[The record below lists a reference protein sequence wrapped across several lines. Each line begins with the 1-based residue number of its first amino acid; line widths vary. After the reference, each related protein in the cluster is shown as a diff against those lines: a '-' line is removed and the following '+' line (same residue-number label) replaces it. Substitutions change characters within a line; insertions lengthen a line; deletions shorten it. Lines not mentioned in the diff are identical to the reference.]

1 VSKIY
6 DALRKAER
14 DRGRSR
20 VAADRADEAP
30 PSRLRGES
38 VLRAGMDER
47 YHRSLLNLKNAIDSG
62 MKGRESRVI
71 LFTSAIGGEGKTSI
85 VSSLARVIALG
96 ESSRVLLVDCSARD
110 PQLHRLFG
118 LKNERGL
125 VDFLAGNAKLKDVMQ
140 TIDQG
145 ALDIVTAGAIGD
157 IEAPQTLFGSERFA
171 LFIKEA
177 AAAYEYVLIDS
188 SAILESPET
197 PIIGSRADGIVM
209 VVHAGKTRREVIKRA
224 MLMIEKLDGAFIG
237 TVLNRKRYYIPEFIY
252 RRV

>member
-1 VSKIY
+1 MSKIY

-14 DRGRSR
+14 DRGRPRGKS
-20 VAADRADEAP
+20 DRTPEAP
-30 PSRLRGES
+30 APRLRGES
-38 VLRAGMDER
+38 VLLAGMDEQ
-47 YHRSLLNLKNAIDSG
+47 YHRSLLNLKNSIDSA
-62 MKGRESRVI
+62 MKGKESRVI
-71 LFTSAIGGEGKTSI
+71 LFTSAIKGEGKTTI
-85 VSSLARVIALG
+85 VASLARVLASG
-96 ESSRVLLVDCSARD
+96 ESPRVLLVDCSSRD

-118 LKNERGL
+118 LKNDRGL
-125 VDFLAGNAKLKDVMQ
+125 VDFLAGKAKIKEVMQ

-145 ALDIVTAGAIGD
+145 ALDLVPAGAIEGF
-157 IEAPQTLFGSERFA
+157 EATQMLFGSERFA

-188 SAILESPET
+188 AAILEAPET

-209 VVHAGKTRREVIKRA
+209 VVHASKTRREVIKRA
-224 MLMIEKLDGAFIG
+224 MLMVEKLDGVFIG

>member
-14 DRGRSR
+14 DRGRPR
-20 VAADRADEAP
+20 GAADRMTEAAP
-30 PSRLRGES
+30 PRLRGES
-38 VLRAGMDER
+38 VLVAGMDER
-47 YHRSLLNLKNAIDSG
+47 YHRSLLNLKNSIDSA
-62 MKGRESRVI
+62 MKGKESRVI
-71 LFTSAIGGEGKTSI
+71 LFTSALQGEGKTT
-85 VSSLARVIALG
+85 VVASLARVLASG
-96 ESSRVLLVDCSARD
+96 ESPRVLLVDCSTRD

-125 VDFLAGNAKLKDVMQ
+125 VDFLAGKAKVKDVIQ
-140 TIDQG
+140 SVDHG
-145 ALDIVTAGAIGD
+145 ALDVVAAGAIEGA
-157 IEAPQTLFGSERFA
+157 EGTQTLFNSDRFA
-171 LFIKEA
+171 LFVKEA

-188 SAILESPET
+188 SAILEAPET

-209 VVHAGKTRREVIKRA
+209 VVFAGRTRREVIKRA
-224 MLMIEKLDGAFIG
+224 MSMVQKLDGSFIG

>member
-14 DRGRSR
+14 DRGRPRGAS
-20 VAADRADEAP
+20 DRAVEAP
-30 PSRLRGES
+30 PPRLRGES

-47 YHRSLLNLKNAIDSG
+47 YHRALLNLKNAIDSG
-62 MKGRESRVI
+62 MKGKESRVI
-71 LFTSAIGGEGKTSI
+71 LFTSAIGGEGKTTI
-85 VSSLARVIALG
+85 VSSFARVIASG
-96 ESSRVLLVDCSARD
+96 ESHRVLLVDCSARD

-118 LKNERGL
+118 LKNDRGL
-125 VDFLAGNAKLKDVMQ
+125 VDFLAGKAKVKDVIQ
-140 TIDQG
+140 TADQG
-145 ALDIVTAGAIGD
+145 ALDIVPAGT
-157 IEAPQTLFGSERFA
+157 IEAFEGTQMLFGSERFA

-188 SAILESPET
+188 SAILEAPET

-209 VVHAGKTRREVIKRA
+209 VVHASKTRREVIKRA
-224 MLMIEKLDGAFIG
+224 MLMIEKLDGSFIG